1 MAFNRGD
8 TIALM
13 LNYQVNGVN
22 IGQGDFDDIELQIN
36 KDGSSTGIKKLLS
49 KGEIVWESLDY
60 SGGTFTG
67 YVVHLS
73 QDETFALRE
82 GESQVQLRVLKR
94 GQVGSSEISD
104 FSLDA
109 VLSNKVL

>member
-1 MAFNRGD
+1 MNRGD
-8 TIALM
+8 TVALM
-13 LNYQVNGVN
+13 LNYLVNGAS

-36 KDGSSTGIKKLLS
+36 RDGSATSIKKLLS
-49 KGEIVWESLDY
+49 KGEIVWETLEY
-60 SGGTFTG
+60 AGGTFTG

-73 QDETFALRE
+73 QEETFALRE

-109 VLSNKVL
+109 VLSKQVL